1 MATAATVS
9 SKIPSAVSS
18 PLHAVSTRM
27 GALNTDSPSTVVRTH
42 PASSPS
48 MASSSSRSPPPLP
61 STSRSKRSVSVEII
75 PPSSTESAPQTFKRL
90 LRSPFDQTVRSA
102 TRSKAKFSNSTDPL
116 PAGDHFSTV
125 TDSHGGKQATE
136 VSVTEV
142 MAREATAGKDKER
155 TGMFKRF
162 ETKVAFRRTRKD
174 SGADS
179 STKAPIIPPSY
190 NLNRESEDHTQDR
203 LPALS
208 EKDQHR
214 FRLPGFT
221 SFVTPSLRLA
231 SMSSPTL
238 HLSSHASPSPSP
250 ASPSSSA
257 PPHRPIISSPAPLS
271 PKRASF
277 GNTNSPASSPSRHRK
292 SRPDPLLLSSPST
305 PSFDRFTNTPSPVPS
320 TPTRPGIRE
329 PLSPPGTPT
338 PTTSSRA
345 QLGKRSSSGTNRLSQ
360 DQPPSSPS
368 ASRHKSPSSPRTRS
382 PPTSRIV
389 TPRGFTS
396 TSTSSLNYPPSYSS
410 NTLRRSSIDRRSP
423 SPALLRASSPSTP
436 TRPRALSPGP
446 HQQQHQRKVSPSSA
460 MTRHTNA
467 STSSLSLVDPIHR
480 EAVRAATSVLCKEM
494 LRPSQSASL
503 GLREAEEVEC
513 RMGALARLER
523 MWGKSGA
530 SANGST
536 TQLVSSANVAGGERE
551 RRAFAEALRDGYV
564 LCQ

>member
-9 SKIPSAVSS
+9 SKIASAVSS

-27 GALNTDSPSTVVRTH
+27 AALTTDSPSTLVRTH
-42 PASSPS
+42 PTSSPS
-48 MASSSSRSPPPLP
+48 MASSSSRSPQPPP
-61 STSRSKRSVSVEII
+61 SSSKHSVSLE
-75 PPSSTESAPQTFKRL
+75 PSSTESAPKTFKRL
-90 LRSPFDQTVRSA
+90 LRSPFDHTLRST

-116 PAGDHFSTV
+116 PAGDHLSTI
-125 TDSHGGKQATE
+125 TAKDDSHGGKQATE
-136 VSVTEV
+136 VSVTGV

-155 TGMFKRF
+155 TGMLKRF

-174 SGADS
+174 SGTES

-190 NLNRESEDHTQDR
+190 NPNHESEDLDGHTQDR
-203 LPALS
+203 LPEPS

-214 FRLPGFT
+214 FRLAGFT

-231 SMSSPTL
+231 SMSSPAL

-250 ASPSSSA
+250 ASP

-271 PKRASF
+271 PKRASV
-277 GNTNSPASSPSRHRK
+277 GNANSPASSPSRPRK
-292 SRPDPLLLSSPST
+292 SRPDPLILSSPST
-305 PSFDRFTNTPSPVPS
+305 PSFDRFANTPSPAPS

-345 QLGKRSSSGTNRLSQ
+345 QLGKRSSGTNRLSQ

-382 PPTSRIV
+382 PPTSRVV

-410 NTLRRSSIDRRSP
+410 NALRRSSIDRRSP
-423 SPALLRASSPSTP
+423 SPALLRAPSPSTP
-436 TRPRALSPGP
+436 TCPRALSPGP
-446 HQQQHQRKVSPSSA
+446 HPQQHQRLISPSSA

-467 STSSLSLVDPIHR
+467 STSSLSLAGPSDPIHR
-480 EAVRAATSVLCKEM
+480 EAVRAATSVLCKEI
-494 LRPSQSASL
+494 LRPSQSATL
-503 GLREAEEVEC
+503 GVREAEEVEC

-523 MWGKSGA
+523 VWGKSGA

-536 TQLVSSANVAGGERE
+536 TQLGGMTSSAGGERE